1 MSDEFDNLDE
11 REKAAVEGA
20 LDRCR
25 ALADQIEIKLR
36 NKRPE
41 HFVDELTL
49 ADFYASLERAA
60 DVLQQKSRRAVN
72 GTPAPAV
79 MGSRTRRRQRHRR
92 FSAISCSRGCNAD
105 FLRAK
110 QGRSFWGAGNKS
122 PDWTAGA

>member
-25 ALADQIEIKLR
+25 AIADQIEIKLR

-60 DVLQQKSRRAVN
+60 DVRAVN

-79 MGSRTRRRQRHRR
+79 MGSRTRRRQRHR
-92 FSAISCSRGCNAD
+92 
-105 FLRAK
+105 
-110 QGRSFWGAGNKS
+110 
-122 PDWTAGA
+122 

>member
-25 ALADQIEIKLR
+25 AIADQIEIKLR

-41 HFVDELTL
+41 HFIDELTL

-79 MGSRTRRRQRHRR
+79 MGSRTRRRQRHR
-92 FSAISCSRGCNAD
+92 
-105 FLRAK
+105 
-110 QGRSFWGAGNKS
+110 
-122 PDWTAGA
+122 